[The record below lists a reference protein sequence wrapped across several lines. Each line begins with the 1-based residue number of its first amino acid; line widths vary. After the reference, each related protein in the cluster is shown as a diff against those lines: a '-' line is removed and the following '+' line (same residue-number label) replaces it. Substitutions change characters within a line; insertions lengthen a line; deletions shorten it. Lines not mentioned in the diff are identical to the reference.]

1 MHEGGWEPF
10 VHHFSSVLGDVVLQD
25 EETRVSERRGTTPA
39 RRERLLCS
47 GTWGLKTKRAERHH
61 ARRLA
66 PHPAGP
72 RHARSYGSL

>member
-47 GTWGLKTKRAERHH
+47 GTWGLKTKK
-61 ARRLA
+61 
-66 PHPAGP
+66 
-72 RHARSYGSL
+72 